1 MTYQGSDS
9 EADTNGGKKR
19 KKKSQSSSSESES
32 GDDSDGDGKKVRR
45 PRGRPRAVPKDSV
58 AGFTDAEIRRYV
70 KYCVNITRW
79 DLRSKG

>member
-45 PRGRPRAVPKDSV
+45 PRGDHELCLRIVLPVSQMQKSE
-58 AGFTDAEIRRYV
+58 GM
-70 KYCVNITRW
+70 VNIV
-79 DLRSKG
+79 